1 MPGCFFLTD
10 ASLAFQSQCSLW
22 QEDEIILAI
31 NYKLY
36 YFVWGVYQ
44 NISLCELKSMARA
57 LGLAYM
63 MNSENARLNLTLS
76 IRLYLVREVKSPS
89 AQ

>member
-1 MPGCFFLTD
+1 
-10 ASLAFQSQCSLW
+10 
-22 QEDEIILAI
+22 
-31 NYKLY
+31 
-36 YFVWGVYQ
+36 
-44 NISLCELKSMARA
+44 MARA